1 MRLIH
6 VDNLPHRATATTRM
20 LQAGVGAYNT
30 RVLTSRG
37 GANPKHVDLEVIPFD
52 HFTDHEVIQD
62 PNSTVI
68 LITVSEREL
77 FCKQGGAITPC
88 RSLATAQN
96 VIRQN
101 PTLRVVLVPISNM
114 TSLTGIDVVAGLVSG
129 VSGIV
134 DERGLVMQ
142 EVLGDIID
150 HRFMTRR
157 CKSMLL
163 ISDLVSRL
171 EAIKGMVEEWNMD
184 VEADPTLDIASWRA
198 AMALAQL
205 EKLEPII
212 GSGHTTSFSTLADT
226 LNLAQSI
233 TSFRLN
239 SDDLRRVLGTLA
251 RRWLGENHEPV
262 ERLKMPEYARS
273 NGFPR
278 HPPIINSL
286 DQMQTSRKIYQALQK
301 IDIASQDDTAGMT
314 RRLVRL
320 R

>member
-1 MRLIH
+1 
-6 VDNLPHRATATTRM
+6 M

-30 RVLTSRG
+30 GVSTSRG
-37 GANPKHVDLEVIPFD
+37 EANPKHVDLEVVPFD
-52 HFTDHEVIQD
+52 NFEDLGVIQD

-68 LITVSEREL
+68 LVTVSEPEL
-77 FCKQGGAITPC
+77 SCKDGRAITPC

-101 PTLRVVLVPISNM
+101 PTLRVFLVPISTM
-114 TSLTGIDVVAGLVSG
+114 TSLTGVDAVAGLVSG
-129 VSGIV
+129 ISGIV

-142 EVLGDIID
+142 EVLREILD
-150 HRFMTRR
+150 HRFMNRR

-163 ISDLVSRL
+163 IGELTSRI
-171 EAIKGMVEEWNMD
+171 EAIKVMVEEWNMD
-184 VEADPTLDIASWRA
+184 VDADPTLDLASWRA
-198 AMALAQL
+198 AMALAKL
-205 EKLEPII
+205 DKLEPII
-212 GSGHTTSFSTLADT
+212 GSGHMTSFSTLADT

-239 SDDLRRVLGTLA
+239 PDDLRRVLGTLA
-251 RRWLGENHEPV
+251 RRWLGENHEPI
-262 ERLKMPEYARS
+262 ERLKMPDYARS

-278 HPPIINSL
+278 HSPVINSL
-286 DQMQTSRKIYQALQK
+286 DHMQMSRKIFHALQK
-301 IDIASQDDTAGMT
+301 IDIVSKDDTAGMT

>member
-1 MRLIH
+1 
-6 VDNLPHRATATTRM
+6 M

-30 RVLTSRG
+30 GVSTSCG
-37 GANPKHVDLEVIPFD
+37 EANPKHVDLEVIPFD
-52 HFTDHEVIQD
+52 NFEACGVIQD

-68 LITVSEREL
+68 LVTVSEQEL
-77 FCKQGGAITPC
+77 SCKDEEAIKPC

-96 VIRQN
+96 IIRRN
-101 PTLRVVLVPISNM
+101 PTLRVFLVPISSM
-114 TSLTGIDVVAGLVSG
+114 TSLTGVDAVAGLVSG

-142 EVLGDIID
+142 EVLSEIFD
-150 HRFMTRR
+150 HRFLNRK

-163 ISDLVSRL
+163 IGELTSRI
-171 EAIKGMVEEWNMD
+171 EAIKEMVEEWNMD
-184 VEADPTLDIASWRA
+184 VDADPTLDLASWRA

-212 GSGHTTSFSTLADT
+212 SSGHTTSFSTLADT
-226 LNLAQSI
+226 LNLTESI

-239 SDDLRRVLGTLA
+239 TDDLRRVLGTLA

-262 ERLKMPEYARS
+262 ERLKMPDYARS

-278 HPPIINSL
+278 HPPVINGL
-286 DQMQTSRKIYQALQK
+286 DQVQTSRRIFHALQK

-314 RRLVRL
+314 RRLVKL